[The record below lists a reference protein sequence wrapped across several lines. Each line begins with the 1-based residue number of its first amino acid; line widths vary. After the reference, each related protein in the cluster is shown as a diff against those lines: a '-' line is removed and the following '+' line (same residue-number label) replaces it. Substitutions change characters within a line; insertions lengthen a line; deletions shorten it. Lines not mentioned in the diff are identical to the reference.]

1 MLKVLIII
9 ILLPIA
15 LICLILTGAIIAGIL
30 GLMFKSV
37 NRLVEVIKE
46 IMKCWRLVS
55 TVE

>member
-1 MLKVLIII
+1 MEEFMLKVLIII

-46 IMKCWRLVS
+46 IMKC
-55 TVE
+55 

>member
-1 MLKVLIII
+1 MLKVLITI

-15 LICLILTGAIIAGIL
+15 LICLIITGAIIAGIL

-46 IMKCWRLVS
+46 IMKC
-55 TVE
+55 